1 MCSSAVWSVRLLRGA
16 GFFFFSAG
24 LGAGRCPGWGWVL
37 LRFAVFACPARP
49 GVSGSGALA
58 AGGGCLR
65 PGLAWP
71 CLGAVLCRGLGALLA
86 GCLCLLPPWCRSSL
100 CRRWQFCGYPAC
112 GLLAAVGGV
121 LRSAVATDL
130 PAWVVG
136 AGGGGVWLCW
146 CWLRLRG
153 GVAPAPCLLSLG
165 KIKRGSGLAAFA
177 SVVLSMGGAIRS
189 MPRPL
194 R

>member
-1 MCSSAVWSVRLLRGA
+1 MLLRCLVCPPYKGS
-16 GFFFFSAG
+16 GLLIFSAG
-24 LGAGRCPGWGWVL
+24 LGADRCLGWGWVL
-37 LRFAVFACPARP
+37 LRFAVFARPARA

-112 GLLAAVGGV
+112 GLLAAVWWG
-121 LRSAVATDL
+121 LL
-130 PAWVVG
+130 
-136 AGGGGVWLCW
+136 WL
-146 CWLRLRG
+146 WLRLRG
-153 GVAPAPCLLSLG
+153 GDALRLGRLVQVAGVAPAPCLAPSG
-165 KIKRGSGLAAFA
+165 QNKKRLQPCGCA
-177 SVVLSMGGAIRS
+177 SVVLNNMGNMWVCCA
-189 MPRPL
+189 L